1 MNFFKIIIISVF
13 FMLLSKVSMADS
25 HDNKQDI
32 IEKAKEIN
40 KKIKEKQANSQ
51 SNISSEINDEEP
63 LPLNDPFA
71 GDSSLTGG
79 NTILSSNPEEAQN
92 EMSLYKF
99 KLVGIMTSEND
110 EGFVSLINSSGNII
124 TLAKFEELS
133 PGVKLVGLN
142 NREAVFE
149 KNENSL
155 LVINFNNKITERTK

>member
-25 HDNKQDI
+25 HDKKQDI

-110 EGFVSLINSSGNII
+110 DGFVSLINSSGNII
-124 TLAKFEELS
+124 TLSKFEELS

>member
-1 MNFFKIIIISVF
+1 
-13 FMLLSKVSMADS
+13 MLLSKVSMADS

-110 EGFVSLINSSGNII
+110 DGFVSLINSSGNII

-155 LVINFNNKITERTK
+155 LVINFNNKITERTT

>member
-99 KLVGIMTSEND
+99 KLVGIMTSAND
-110 EGFVSLINSSGNII
+110 DGFVSLINSSGNII

-133 PGVKLVGLN
+133 PGVKLVRLN

>member
-1 MNFFKIIIISVF
+1 
-13 FMLLSKVSMADS
+13 MLLSKVSMADS

-99 KLVGIMTSEND
+99 KLVGIMTSAND
-110 EGFVSLINSSGNII
+110 DGFVSLINSSGNII

-155 LVINFNNKITERTK
+155 LVIYFNNKITERTK

>member
-1 MNFFKIIIISVF
+1 
-13 FMLLSKVSMADS
+13 MADS

>member
-99 KLVGIMTSEND
+99 KLVGIMTSAND
-110 EGFVSLINSSGNII
+110 DGFVSLINSSGNII

-155 LVINFNNKITERTK
+155 FSDKF

>member
-92 EMSLYKF
+92 QMSLYKF

-110 EGFVSLINSSGNII
+110 DGFVSLINSSGNII

>member
-110 EGFVSLINSSGNII
+110 DGFVSLINSSGNII
-124 TLAKFEELS
+124 TLSKFEELS